1 MVVEGGIRFD
11 AELIRRYDRRGPRYT
26 SYPTALQFS
35 DDFDVVQYL
44 QAVRGS
50 NDDPVPAPLSLYLH
64 IPFCERPCF
73 YCACTR
79 IITQNHA
86 KAAAYLARLYREIEL
101 QAELFD
107 RDREVLQLHLG
118 GGTPTFLSLAELREL
133 MDMLGH
139 HFTLIRSPTRDYS
152 IEVDPRS
159 VDADTVRGLFDL
171 GFNRISFGV
180 QDLNPQVQHAV
191 NRMQSAESIRALMQA
206 ARAAGFS
213 SINMDLIYG
222 LPFQTPASFQTTLQ
236 AIVEM
241 RPDRLAVYSY
251 AHMPQQFKAQRLI
264 ADYTLPDAETKLS
277 LLGLAVSRLT
287 QAGYEYIGMD
297 HFALPDD
304 SLARALHQGTLQRNF
319 QGYSTGADC
328 DLVGMG
334 MSAISLVRDTYSQN
348 VKSLQGYSAC
358 LDAGQLAVCR
368 GWVMT
373 SDDRVRRAVLQ
384 QLTCEGRVSFAR
396 YARRF
401 GIDCENYF
409 ANELCA
415 LKPMAN
421 DGVLRFDDE
430 GLVLTPAGRLL
441 TRAVAMVFDA
451 YLRPASPLQPPNADK
466 TARYSRL
473 I

>member
-1 MVVEGGIRFD
+1 MDSEIRFD

-26 SYPTALQFS
+26 SYPTAPQFS
-35 DDFDVVQYL
+35 GDFDIAQY
-44 QAVRGS
+44 QKATRGS
-50 NDDPVPAPLSLYLH
+50 NDDPLPAPLSLYLH

-86 KAAAYLARLYREIEL
+86 KAAAYLVRLYREIEL

-107 RDREVLQLHLG
+107 RDREVHQLHLG
-118 GGTPTFLSLAELREL
+118 GGTPTFLTLVELREL
-133 MDMLGH
+133 IDTLGH
-139 HFTLIRSPTRDYS
+139 HFSLTRSPTRDYS

-159 VDADTVRGLFDL
+159 VTTGTVHGLFEL

-191 NRMQSAESIRALMQA
+191 NRVQSAESIRTLMRA
-206 ARAAGFS
+206 ARTAGFG

-222 LPFQTPASFQTTLQ
+222 LPFQTPESFADTLRTV
-236 AIVEM
+236 VEM

-251 AHMPQQFKAQRLI
+251 AHLPQQFKVQRLI
-264 ADYTLPDAETKLS
+264 ADYTLSDAETKLA
-277 LLGLAVSRLT
+277 LLGLAVNELT
-287 QAGYEYIGMD
+287 KAGYGYIGMD
-297 HFALPDD
+297 HFALPGDPL
-304 SLARALHQGTLQRNF
+304 SVALQQGTLQRNF

-328 DLVGMG
+328 DLVGLG
-334 MSAISLVRDTYSQN
+334 MSAISLVHDTYSQN

-373 SDDRVRRAVLQ
+373 ADDRLRRAVLQ
-384 QLTCEGRVSFAR
+384 QLTCEGRVSFAQH
-396 YARRF
+396 ARRF
-401 GIDCENYF
+401 GIDFEDYF
-409 ANELCA
+409 AAELPV
-415 LKPMAN
+415 LRQMAD
-421 DGVLRFDDE
+421 DGVLHLDDE

-451 YLRPASPLQPPNADK
+451 YLRPVPQLQPPNTDK
-466 TARYSRL
+466 TTRFSRV

>member
-1 MVVEGGIRFD
+1 MDSEIRFD

-26 SYPTALQFS
+26 SYPTAPQFS
-35 DDFDVVQYL
+35 QDFTVAQYAD
-44 QAVRGS
+44 AVRRS

-86 KAAAYLARLYREIEL
+86 KAAVYLARLYREIEI

-107 RDREVLQLHLG
+107 RDREVRQLHLG
-118 GGTPTFLSLAELREL
+118 GGTPTFLSLAELQEL
-133 MDMLGH
+133 MAVISRHFTMLG
-139 HFTLIRSPTRDYS
+139 SPAREYG

-159 VDADTVRGLFDL
+159 VTAGMVHGLFEL

-191 NRMQSAESIRALMQA
+191 NRVQSVESVHALMRA
-206 ARAAGFS
+206 ARAAGFG

-222 LPFQTPASFQTTLQ
+222 LPFQTPGSFADTLRTV
-236 AIVEM
+236 VEM

-251 AHMPQQFKAQRLI
+251 AHLPQQFKVQRLI
-264 ADYTLPDAETKLS
+264 ADYTLPDAEAKLA
-277 LLGLAVSRLT
+277 LLGLAVNELAG
-287 QAGYEYIGMD
+287 AGYEYIGMD
-297 HFALPDD
+297 HFALPGDPL
-304 SLARALHQGTLQRNF
+304 SMALHQGTLQRNF

-328 DLVGMG
+328 DLVGLG

-373 SDDRVRRAVLQ
+373 PDDRLRRAVLQ

-396 YARRF
+396 HARRF
-401 GIDCENYF
+401 GIDFEDYF
-409 ANELCA
+409 AAELPV
-415 LKPMAN
+415 LRQMAS
-421 DGVLRFDDE
+421 DGVLQLDNE

-451 YLRPASPLQPPNADK
+451 YLRPTPQLQPPNTGK
-466 TARYSRL
+466 TARFSRV

>member
-1 MVVEGGIRFD
+1 MNSDIRFD
-11 AELIRRYDRRGPRYT
+11 AELIRRYDRCGPRYT
-26 SYPTALQFS
+26 SYPTAPQFS
-35 DDFDVVQYL
+35 DNFDVAQYVK
-44 QAVRGS
+44 AARAS
-50 NDDPVPAPLSLYLH
+50 NDDPLPAPLSLYLH

-86 KAAAYLARLYREIEL
+86 KAAAYLTRLYREVEL

-107 RDREVLQLHLG
+107 RDREVHQLHLG
-118 GGTPTFLSLAELREL
+118 GGTPTFLTLAELQEL
-133 MDMLGH
+133 IDMLGH
-139 HFTLIRSPTRDYS
+139 HFTLTRSPTRDYS

-159 VDADTVRGLFDL
+159 VDTNTIHGLFEL

-191 NRMQSAESIRALMQA
+191 NRVQFAESIRALMQA
-206 ARAAGFS
+206 ARTAGFR

-222 LPFQTPASFQTTLQ
+222 LPFQTPASFETTLCT
-236 AIVEM
+236 IVEM
-241 RPDRLAVYSY
+241 QPDRLAVYSY
-251 AHMPQQFKAQRLI
+251 AHLPQQFKAQRLI
-264 ADYTLPDAETKLS
+264 ADYTLPDAETKLA
-277 LLGLAVSRLT
+277 LLGLAVNQLT
-287 QAGYEYIGMD
+287 QVGYEYIGMD
-297 HFALPDD
+297 HFALPGDP
-304 SLARALHQGTLQRNF
+304 LALALHQGTLQRNF

-328 DLVGMG
+328 DLVGLG
-334 MSAISLVRDTYSQN
+334 MSAISLVHDTYSQN

-373 SDDRVRRAVLQ
+373 PDDRLRRAVLQ

-396 YARRF
+396 HARRF
-401 GIDCENYF
+401 GIEFEDYF
-409 ANELCA
+409 AAELRE
-415 LKPMAN
+415 LEPMTG
-421 DGVLRFDDE
+421 DGVLQLDDE
-430 GLVLTPAGRLL
+430 GMVLTSAGRLL

-451 YLRPASPLQPPNADK
+451 YLRPRSMFPGSASSSMPHF
-466 TARYSRL
+466 SRV